1 MSERETGAQSEQVT
15 CHKRNDDE
23 VRGPHWE
30 CKLPGVKGGWV
41 LDPPFC
47 PTCGT
52 GLRADGTEQAR
63 CDVVTSEAVKGT
75 EFWCHLE
82 AAMGEP
88 QPEFAFVRVLAPEMP
103 IIYAALQQG
112 GLAAAEWLAAEIARL
127 SGRFVNSEAASMTL
141 EDELALRATA
151 APTLTP
157 GYWLAAALTAT
168 GAAQGEGDT
177 ALLDTVSAEC
187 IAKAAFF
194 SMLALEGVK
203 GGFAEYKRQS
213 VTPAG
218 DAGEPE
224 FAKILANA
232 IVIMASTI
240 LAYRQAH
247 GHSKTQQEF
256 SECIAGFL
264 TEARAAIIAQGKGGG
279 DGV

>member
-103 IIYAALQQG
+103 IIYAALSQG
-112 GLAAAEWLAAEIARL
+112 GLAAAEPSAEVADAIDAVR
-127 SGRFVNSEAASMTL
+127 SFVAWYEKHHGFLGDVTPEAFETVI
-141 EDELALRATA
+141 
-151 APTLTP
+151 
-157 GYWLAAALTAT
+157 AAALAAT

-177 ALLDTVSAEC
+177 ALMD
-187 IAKAAFF
+187 
-194 SMLALEGVK
+194 ALEKQVDTDQGK
-203 GGFAEYKRQS
+203 LAEWFAGSGKSPWEAAQNVR
-213 VTPAG
+213 
-218 DAGEPE
+218 D
-224 FAKILANA
+224 LA
-232 IVIMASTI
+232 
-240 LAYRQAH
+240 R
-247 GHSKTQQEF
+247 
-256 SECIAGFL
+256 
-264 TEARAAIIAQGKGGG
+264 AIIAQGKGGG

>member
-103 IIYAALQQG
+103 IIYAALQQSPA
-112 GLAAAEWLAAEIARL
+112 LAPAQWLAAEYSNICNKL
-127 SGRFVNSEAASMTL
+127 DDCGDCPV
-141 EDELALRATA
+141 
-151 APTLTP
+151 P
-157 GYWLAAALTAT
+157 GSACMGTRSKDDCRRKILAAALAAT

>member
-112 GLAAAEWLAAEIARL
+112 GLAAAEWLAAEYGNVCR
-127 SGRFVNSEAASMTL
+127 
-141 EDELALRATA
+141 ALDDCGNCIV
-151 APTLTP
+151 P
-157 GYWLAAALTAT
+157 GAKCTGKTSQPDCTHHILAAALAAT